1 MSKLTHVEETYAR
14 LAAGDKDAIMEAL
27 MIIMEGRHGTYLR
40 DAKRVQERAEEIRKD
55 MYETFRMTIPR
66 QTMPEKI
73 QVDKVDIK
81 DALSCLSV
89 IDHELSP
96 VPKNS
101 ILEFRLFRLRV
112 CLEHMLNTT
121 EDTENA

>member
-66 QTMPEKI
+66 
-73 QVDKVDIK
+73 
-81 DALSCLSV
+81 
-89 IDHELSP
+89 
-96 VPKNS
+96 
-101 ILEFRLFRLRV
+101 
-112 CLEHMLNTT
+112 
-121 EDTENA
+121 